1 MFWIYALSPI
11 SVSVLAYI
19 GMLLF
24 VNTGTSEELMAPS
37 SIVGSTL

>member
-1 MFWIYALSPI
+1 MHVLDHALSPI

-24 VNTGTSEELMAPS
+24 VNTGTSES
-37 SIVGSTL
+37 